1 MRVTRLLLPIAA
13 ALALAGGAFAT
24 RDALHRRR
32 TAGAERL
39 AGTLHLNARWWHET
53 GRERG
58 ELLYVAVGDS
68 AAQGVG
74 ASLPGRSYVGLLA
87 RHLRERTGRSV
98 RVVNLSV
105 SGARLR
111 EALAIQLPL
120 LRELEPDILTV
131 AVGANDI
138 AAFDPVRFEQELQE
152 LYSSLPSGAIVA
164 DLPAFY
170 IGVAEKNV
178 RSANAIVRRLALL
191 HDLEVAPLHAAT
203 TRQGVARYA
212 LNQVAA
218 DFFHPNDRGYRVWAS
233 AFLPVLDRVVPPRSP
248 DPPLSERQARDSG
261 GSGDG
266 AGD

>member
-1 MRVTRLLLPIAA
+1 VLTRLLLPIVGVAAIVGGA
-13 ALALAGGAFAT
+13 ALARTAI
-24 RDALHRRR
+24 RRRR

-39 AGTLHLNARWWHET
+39 ASTLHLNARWWRDT
-53 GRERG
+53 GMEHG

-74 ASLPGRSYVGLLA
+74 ASLPGRSYVGLIA
-87 RHLRERTGRSV
+87 RHLRDRTGRSV

-111 EALAIQLPL
+111 EALEIQLPL
-120 LRELEPDILTV
+120 LRELQPDILTV

-138 AAFDPVRFEQELQE
+138 ATFDIERFERELGE
-152 LYSSLPSGAIVA
+152 LYSALPPGAVVA
-164 DLPAFY
+164 DLPSFY
-170 IGVAEKNV
+170 VGAAEKKV
-178 RSANAIVRRLALL
+178 RLANAIVRRLARQ
-191 HDLEVAPLHAAT
+191 HGFEVAALHAAT

-233 AFLPVLDRVVPPRSP
+233 AFLPVLDRVVPDTNSH
-248 DPPLSERQARDSG
+248 G
-261 GSGDG
+261 
-266 AGD
+266 

>member
-1 MRVTRLLLPIAA
+1 MRVTRLLLPIAG

-24 RDALHRRR
+24 RAALHRRR

-39 AGTLHLNARWWHET
+39 AGTLHLNARWWRDT
-53 GRERG
+53 GLEQG
-58 ELLYVAVGDS
+58 ELLYVALGDS

-74 ASLPGRSYVGLLA
+74 ASLPGRSYVGLIA

-120 LRELEPDILTV
+120 LRGLEPDILTV

-138 AAFDPVRFEQELQE
+138 AAFDPARFEQELEE
-152 LYSSLPSGAIVA
+152 LYSALPPGAIVA
-164 DLPAFY
+164 DLPSFY

-178 RSANAIVRRLALL
+178 RLANAVVRRLARRYGF
-191 HDLEVAPLHAAT
+191 EVAPLHAAT

-233 AFLPVLDRVVPPRSP
+233 AFLPVLDRIMPEAES
-248 DPPLSERQARDSG
+248 
-261 GSGDG
+261 DG
-266 AGD
+266 